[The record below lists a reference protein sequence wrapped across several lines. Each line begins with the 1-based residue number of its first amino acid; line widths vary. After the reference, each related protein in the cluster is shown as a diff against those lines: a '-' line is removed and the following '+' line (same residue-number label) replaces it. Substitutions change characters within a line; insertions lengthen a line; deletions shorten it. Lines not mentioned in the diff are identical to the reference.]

1 MRVMSSSIAVKHNIE
16 VAHRLFELPGKC
28 EQIHG
33 HSMWVTMELTGRVND
48 KGILAGIEYGD
59 LKKMFRGHLDE
70 EYDHRL
76 LLNASDP
83 FARPIYPIVGDEL
96 IHVQQEGSEL
106 SFLGEYITK
115 LDTRQVF
122 LPGLQAT
129 PGDPT
134 TENLSQWIAN
144 AMEERLQEMQQ
155 GGSIQDLFTMEV
167 TVWET
172 SVNMA
177 KTVIG
182 LDSIAMQERFNGTES
197 K

>member
-1 MRVMSSSIAVKHNIE
+1 MSVIRMQSIAVKHNIE

-33 HSMWVTMELTGRVND
+33 HSMWVTMELFGPKNNR
-48 KGILAGIEYGD
+48 GILGGIEYGD

-76 LLNASDP
+76 LLNRDDP
-83 FARPIYPIVGDEL
+83 YAQPIFMATQVTEER
-96 IHVQQEGSEL
+96 VEW
-106 SFLGEYITK
+106 GE
-115 LDTRQVF
+115 QHF
-122 LPGLQAT
+122 LPGLNPM

-134 TENLSQWIAN
+134 TENISEWVA
-144 AMEERLQEMQQ
+144 QEMESQLFLM
-155 GGSIQDLFTMEV
+155 GHKDLFRMEV

-177 KTVIG
+177 KTEIG
-182 LDSIAMQERFNGTES
+182 LERGVYLPKNEISERFEPR
-197 K
+197 